1 MDNRATE
8 HAIWTKG
15 FCQGRGGSAGM
26 VVQHPSAKTKRRIR
40 RAEWVTFAVV
50 AAAMVGV
57 HLMFFFWPF
66 RYRQVHPLLE
76 SIFESRVEVRG
87 YHRTYFPHPGFVAEH
102 VTFYRHGDMSI
113 PPLATIDRMQVVG
126 QWTTL
131 LFHPHRLNEI
141 LLEGLHVQIPPPGT
155 KARGM
160 DFDGGVI
167 STSQSEM
174 QIETIAADGT
184 TLDFLQ
190 HGQPPMRFGFS
201 ELQVHDVEQNRPLQF
216 ALRVRIPGPPGTV
229 VAEGRLGP
237 FRTTS
242 YATTPLAG
250 TYQLLEAD
258 LSRLPGVSGHATAVG
273 KFYGTFAHVDA
284 VGKAAIPDF
293 RAGSAHQVRFDSAY
307 HLVVSGNNGD
317 VQIVSAEVRNGGSVI
332 AASGS
337 VAGKPKKVD
346 LTLATTDGDLNGL
359 LRIVEEANPSI
370 AGKISFHAAV
380 QYSSGPGPFLK
391 RVQLRGSVA
400 LDELHFMTPEEKQ
413 KMDSFSQRVSK
424 DPPAEAKDD
433 PPAVTAQA
441 ESDTRFDKGTAYFPD
456 IQFRM
461 PGAKAR
467 LHGTFNLL
475 DTRVHLTGT
484 AALQRSLPHA
494 VTGWKAV
501 LLKPL
506 APFFRHRRAGAVVPI
521 AVTGTATEPKIGED
535 LLHDK

>member
-1 MDNRATE
+1 MD
-8 HAIWTKG
+8 
-15 FCQGRGGSAGM
+15 GR
-26 VVQHPSAKTKRRIR
+26 HPSSKTKRRIR
-40 RAEWVTFAVV
+40 RAEWITFALV

-66 RYRQVHPLLE
+66 RYREVHPLLE
-76 SIFESRVEVRG
+76 SVFESRVEVHG
-87 YHRTYFPHPGFVAEH
+87 YHRTYFPHPGFVADH
-102 VTFYRHGDMSI
+102 VTFYRHGDRSI
-113 PPLATIDRMQVVG
+113 PPLATIDRMQVLG

-190 HGQPPMRFGFS
+190 RGQPPMQFQFLK
-201 ELQVHDVEQNRPLQF
+201 LQIHDVEQNKALQF
-216 ALRVRIPGPPGTV
+216 DLRVKIPGPPGTV

-258 LSRLPGVSGHATAVG
+258 LSRLPGVSGHATATG
-273 KFYGTFAHVDA
+273 RFSGTFAQVDSQ
-284 VGKAAIPDF
+284 GKAAIPDF
-293 RAGSAHQVRFDSAY
+293 RAASAHQVRFDAAY
-307 HLVVSGNNGD
+307 HVMVNGKD
-317 VQIVSAEVRNGGSVI
+317 GDLQILSAEVKNGASVI
-332 AASGS
+332 TAAGS
-337 VAGKPKKVD
+337 VAGRPKKVN
-346 LTLATTDGDLNGL
+346 LTLATNGGDANGL
-359 LRIVEEANPSI
+359 LRIVEESDPEV

-380 QYSSGPGPFLK
+380 QYSAGPGPFLK
-391 RVQLRGSVA
+391 RVQLRGNA
-400 LDELHFMTPEEKQ
+400 TLNELHFVTPGEKQ
-413 KMDSFSQRVSK
+413 KMDSFSERVSR
-424 DPPAEAKDD
+424 DPPPDAKDH
-433 PPAVTAQA
+433 PPAVAANA
-441 ESDTRFDKGTAYFPD
+441 ESDTRFDNGVAYFPD
-456 IQFRM
+456 IRFQM
-461 PGAKAR
+461 PGAQAH

-475 DTRVHLTGT
+475 DEKVHLIGQ

-501 LLKPL
+501 MLKPL
-506 APFFRHRRAGAVVPI
+506 APFFRHKPAGAVVPI
-521 AVTGTATEPKIGED
+521 AVTGTAQQPKIGQD
-535 LLHDK
+535 VLHDK